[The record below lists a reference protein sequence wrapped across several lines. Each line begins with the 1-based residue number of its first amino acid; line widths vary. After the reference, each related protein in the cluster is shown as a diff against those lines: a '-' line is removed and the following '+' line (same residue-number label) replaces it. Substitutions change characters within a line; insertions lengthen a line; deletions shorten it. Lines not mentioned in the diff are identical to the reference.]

1 MAQTFSLAF
10 VIAYMLL
17 LSSLFAA
24 GVTTVTEDGELLSSM
39 IGVQGLIYCKQ
50 GSKLT
55 PLQGAVARVTCERAD
70 EYGYEGEDVTVLS
83 QATDAKGYFLAT
95 LSSSEVKDYFNSKN
109 KVMRIKECRAFLEL
123 SPSDTCSFPTEINRG
138 ISGAILQKY
147 RLVENKLKMKL
158 FTVGPFVFSPQETD
172 QDKSIPNGY

>member
-1 MAQTFSLAF
+1 MAQTCSIF
-10 VIAYMLL
+10 VIPYMMLL
-17 LSSLFAA
+17 LSLLAA
-24 GVTTVTEDGELLSSM
+24 GVATISDGELLSSM

-70 EYGYEGEDVTVLS
+70 EYGYEAEDVTVLS

-95 LSSSEVKDYFNSKN
+95 LSSSEVKDYK
-109 KVMRIKECRAFLEL
+109 KVMKIKECRAFLEL

-138 ISGAILQKY
+138 ISGAILQNY
-147 RLVENKLKMKL
+147 RLLENKLKMKL
-158 FTVGPFVFSPQETD
+158 FTVGPFVFSPEETH
-172 QDKSIPNGY
+172 DKSIPNGY

>member
-1 MAQTFSLAF
+1 MALQCSFLF
-10 VIAYMLL
+10 IPCMLL
-17 LSSLFAA
+17 LSSLVAA
-24 GVTTVTEDGELLSSM
+24 GAATITDGELLSSM

-55 PLQGAVARVTCERAD
+55 PLQGAVARVTCETAD

-95 LSSSEVKDYFNSKN
+95 LSPSEVKGLKK
-109 KVMRIKECRAFLEL
+109 KVIKIKECRAFLEL
-123 SPSDTCSFPTEINRG
+123 SPADTCSYPTEINRG
-138 ISGAILQKY
+138 ISGAILQTY
-147 RLVENKLKMKL
+147 RLIENKLKMKL
-158 FTVGPFVFSPQETD
+158 FTVGPFVFSPEET

>member
-1 MAQTFSLAF
+1 MALQCSFFFIS
-10 VIAYMLL
+10 YMLL

-24 GVTTVTEDGELLSSM
+24 GVATITHGELLSSM

-55 PLQGAVARVTCERAD
+55 PLQGAVARVTCETAD
-70 EYGYEGEDVTVLS
+70 EYGYEAEDVTVLS
-83 QATDAKGYFLAT
+83 QATDGKGYFLAT
-95 LSSSEVKDYFNSKN
+95 LSPSEVKDYE
-109 KVMRIKECRAFLEL
+109 KVRIKECRAFLEL
-123 SPSDTCSFPTEINRG
+123 SPADTCSFPTEINRG

-147 RLVENKLKMKL
+147 RLLENKSKTKL
-158 FTVGPFVFSPQETD
+158 FTVGPFAFSPEET

>member
-1 MAQTFSLAF
+1 MALKCFF
-10 VIAYMLL
+10 VPYMLL
-17 LSSLFAA
+17 LSCLVAA
-24 GVTTVTEDGELLSSM
+24 GVATIIDGELLSSM
-39 IGVQGLIYCKQ
+39 IGVQGRIYCKE

-55 PLQGAVARVTCERAD
+55 PIQGAVARVTCETAD

-95 LSSSEVKDYFNSKN
+95 LSSSEVKNYK
-109 KVMRIKECRAFLEL
+109 KVNIKECRAFLEL
-123 SPSDTCSFPTEINRG
+123 SPAETCSFPTEINRG
-138 ISGAILQKY
+138 ISGAILQTY

-158 FTVGPFVFSPQETD
+158 FTVGPFVFSPEET